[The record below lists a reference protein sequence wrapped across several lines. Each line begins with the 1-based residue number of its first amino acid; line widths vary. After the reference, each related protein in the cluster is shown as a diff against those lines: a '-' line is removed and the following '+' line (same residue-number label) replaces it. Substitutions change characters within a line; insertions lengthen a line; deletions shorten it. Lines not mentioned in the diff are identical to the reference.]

1 METLGS
7 PVDKK
12 EIHNQ
17 SVDMSE
23 DETCLM
29 WIAWN
34 IFETDGMGMG
44 KDQG

>member
-17 SVDMSE
+17 SVDRPE
-23 DETCLM
+23 GKTGLM
-29 WIAWN
+29 WIA
-34 IFETDGMGMG
+34 
-44 KDQG
+44 

>member
-7 PVDKK
+7 PVVKK

-17 SVDMSE
+17 SVDMSG
-23 DETCLM
+23 DETGLM

-34 IFETDGMGMG
+34 IFETEGMGRG
-44 KDQG
+44 KGHR